1 MNVEWAKKQDV
12 FLCGKGSGNYCAGI
26 FPNSTVNHTMVRL
39 FLTRS
44 EKILEAVQRTGTLNQ
59 KRQTIAQNTLAHTH
73 KHTRT
78 HRRPCLCTGP
88 DMFLRVE
95 GTRAAST
102 GYDKK
107 SYYTRARAT
116 FIDEQFFMSFFH
128 FWSLLPITIKLNL
141 LHVSRWSC

>member
-1 MNVEWAKKQDV
+1 MGQKTRCVFMWERFWELLRWDFPKFYCESHNGAPFSDEVGENPGGSSEDWNLEPKKTNNRTKHARPHPQ
-12 FLCGKGSGNYCAGI
+12 
-26 FPNSTVNHTMVRL
+26 THTD
-39 FLTRS
+39 
-44 EKILEAVQRTGTLNQ
+44 
-59 KRQTIAQNTLAHTH
+59 
-73 KHTRT
+73 T
-78 HRRPCLCTGP
+78 HRRPCLYTGP
-88 DMFLRVE
+88 DMVLRVE